1 MNSIR
6 TKKETTGY
14 IIVFTHVIKNA
25 IFRPFK
31 LTFSESK
38 MPDANNANGAA
49 DSAIKSA
56 KCVKITGELIILS
69 TNGKQINK
77 LIIKGFLR
85 WFRSLKGFPSREEF
99 TTSSH
104 TVLNVNDKQSMAIAP
119 RIGNVAI
126 GSKMKL
132 EMGSTNRTWFENEH
146 AIPIK
151 IACAM
156 FNLNAKR
163 AIEKPRP

>member
-1 MNSIR
+1 MK
-6 TKKETTGY
+6 T
-14 IIVFTHVIKNA
+14 A

-38 MPDANNANGAA
+38 MPEANNANGAA
-49 DSAIKSA
+49 DSAMKSA
-56 KCVKITGELIILS
+56 KRMKITGELIIPS
-69 TNGKQINK
+69 TNGEQINK
-77 LIIKGFLR
+77 LTIKGFLK
-85 WFRSLKGFPSREEF
+85 WFNGLNDFPLREEF

-132 EMGSTNRTWFENEH
+132 EIGSTNRTWFENEH
-146 AIPIK
+146 AMPIK

-163 AIEKPRP
+163 AIEKPIP

>member
-1 MNSIR
+1 MISI
-6 TKKETTGY
+6 KKETSGY
-14 IIVFTHVIKNA
+14 IIVFTQVMKNA
-25 IFRPFK
+25 IFRPSK

-38 MPDANNANGAA
+38 MPEANNANGAA

-56 KCVKITGELIILS
+56 KRMKITGELIIPS
-69 TNGKQINK
+69 TNGEQINK
-77 LIIKGFLR
+77 LIIKGFLK
-85 WFRSLKGFPSREEF
+85 WFKSLNGFPLREEF
-99 TTSSH
+99 TTSSQ
-104 TVLNVNDKQSMAIAP
+104 TVLIVNDKQSMAIAP

-132 EMGSTNRTWFENEH
+132 EIGSTYRTWFENEH
-146 AIPIK
+146 AMPIK

>member
-1 MNSIR
+1 
-6 TKKETTGY
+6 
-14 IIVFTHVIKNA
+14 
-25 IFRPFK
+25 
-31 LTFSESK
+31 
-38 MPDANNANGAA
+38 MPEANNANGAA

-56 KCVKITGELIILS
+56 KRKKITGELIIPR
-69 TNGKQINK
+69 TNGEQINK
-77 LIIKGFLR
+77 LIIKGFLK
-85 WFRSLKGFPSREEF
+85 WFKSLNGFPLRDEF
-99 TTSSH
+99 TTSSQI
-104 TVLNVNDKQSMAIAP
+104 VLNVNDKQSMAMAP

-132 EMGSTNRTWFENEH
+132 EIGNTNRTWFENEH

-163 AIEKPRP
+163 AIQKPRP

>member
-1 MNSIR
+1 MNFIR
-6 TKKETTGY
+6 IKKETTGY

-31 LTFSESK
+31 LIFSESK
-38 MPDANNANGAA
+38 MPEANNANGAA
-49 DSAIKSA
+49 ASAIKSA
-56 KCVKITGELIILS
+56 KRMKITGELIIPS
-69 TNGKQINK
+69 TNGEQINK
-77 LIIKGFLR
+77 LIIKGFFK
-85 WFRSLKGFPSREEF
+85 WFRSLNDFPLREEF
-99 TTSSH
+99 TTSSQ

-126 GSKMKL
+126 GSKIKL

-156 FNLNAKR
+156 FNLNAK
-163 AIEKPRP
+163 

>member
-1 MNSIR
+1 MNFIR
-6 TKKETTGY
+6 IKKETTGN

-38 MPDANNANGAA
+38 MPEANNANGAA

-56 KCVKITGELIILS
+56 KRMKITGELIIPS
-69 TNGKQINK
+69 TNGEQINK
-77 LIIKGFLR
+77 LIIKGFLK
-85 WFRSLKGFPSREEF
+85 WFRSLNGLPLREEF
-99 TTSSH
+99 TTSRH

-132 EMGSTNRTWFENEH
+132 AMGSTNRT
-146 AIPIK
+146 
-151 IACAM
+151 
-156 FNLNAKR
+156 
-163 AIEKPRP
+163 

>member
-1 MNSIR
+1 
-6 TKKETTGY
+6 
-14 IIVFTHVIKNA
+14 
-25 IFRPFK
+25 
-31 LTFSESK
+31 
-38 MPDANNANGAA
+38 MPEANNANGAA

-56 KCVKITGELIILS
+56 KRMKIIGELIIPS
-69 TNGKQINK
+69 TNGEQINK

-85 WFRSLKGFPSREEF
+85 WFRSLSGFPFFDEF
-99 TTSSH
+99 TISSH
-104 TVLNVNDKQSMAIAP
+104 TVLNVNDKQSIAIAP

-151 IACAM
+151 IECAR

-163 AIEKPRP
+163 ATEKPRP

>member
-1 MNSIR
+1 
-6 TKKETTGY
+6 
-14 IIVFTHVIKNA
+14 
-25 IFRPFK
+25 
-31 LTFSESK
+31 
-38 MPDANNANGAA
+38 MPEANNANGAA

-56 KCVKITGELIILS
+56 KRMKITGELIIPS
-69 TNGKQINK
+69 TNGEQINK
-77 LIIKGFLR
+77 LMVKGFFK
-85 WFRSLKGFPSREEF
+85 WFRNLNGFPLRQEF
-99 TTSSH
+99 TTSSQ
-104 TVLNVNDKQSMAIAP
+104 TVLNVNDKQSIAIAP

-132 EMGSTNRTWFENEH
+132 EMGSTNRTWLENEH

-151 IACAM
+151 IACAT